1 MQKRFT
7 LLIADKN
14 RNVRDFLRREFAADG
29 YTVHVAN
36 DCHELMQFVGSEQPP
51 DLLIFD
57 LEMPY
62 AGGPETLAQVQS
74 CQPLLPVV
82 VHTFLTEHTA
92 DHTVLKAAAVLEKK
106 GTNVDSLKQV
116 VIDVLKKTY
125 PHRL

>member
-36 DCHELMQFVGSEQPP
+36 DCNELMQFVGSEHPP

-74 CQPLLPVV
+74 SQPHLPVV
-82 VHTFLTEHTA
+82 VHSFLTDHTA
-92 DHTVLKAAAVLEKK
+92 DRAVLKAAAVLEKK

-116 VIDVLKKTY
+116 VMDVLKDTY
-125 PHRL
+125 PDRV